1 MLAGTAKV
9 EFSFSGLVRDAV
21 WESANLN
28 NTKYAYEFD
37 CNMSNLPVLGTSSL
51 FPRLRVR
58 IPPSSVEV
66 TTKIEKDGFVA
77 FEAKGNSE
85 YSIADAFAIQ
95 ILLQN
100 TTTSY

>member
-1 MLAGTAKV
+1 
-9 EFSFSGLVRDAV
+9 
-21 WESANLN
+21 
-28 NTKYAYEFD
+28 
-37 CNMSNLPVLGTSSL
+37 
-51 FPRLRVR
+51 LRVR

-85 YSIADAFAIQ
+85 YSVADAFAIQ

-100 TTTSY
+100 TTSTY